1 MMGSVA
7 EPAAAGELAP
17 AVYRQF
23 IAGVWAPAED
33 GAEFDDLDP
42 YSGEVMAR
50 IPAAGRADAERA
62 IAAAA
67 ASFPAWSARPPS
79 ERQALFLLAANIVES
94 RRTELVNLLA
104 RETGAGRL
112 FANVQVDG
120 AAALLRQAANWGFLP
135 VGEVLRSDVPGAFV
149 MTVRQPLGVVAG
161 FSPWNA
167 ANFLAWRTVVI
178 PMAYGNTVVL
188 KPSEH
193 APISA
198 GLILAEILEAAGF
211 PAGVLNVVTH
221 APGKAGPI
229 ADAFF
234 ESPAVRCL
242 NFTGSSATGSR
253 LAERAGRHLKR
264 IVLELGGYNP
274 LIVLADAD
282 LERAV
287 SLAAFSAFC
296 HQGQICMNARK
307 IMVEQP
313 IFDAFQALLAVKA
326 NGLQC
331 GDPAQPDTMIGPLIS
346 DFAVRQVQ
354 DQVDDALAR
363 GARLV
368 AGGHSDG
375 RIFRPTVLADVP
387 PGAAADREE
396 IFGPVVV
403 LQAVADAEEAIGLAN
418 ASRYGL
424 SASILTGD
432 SQRGA
437 DLARGLNAGM
447 VHVNGPTIWDEP
459 HLPVGGMKDSGW
471 GRSGLH
477 AVEDFTEIKWTTVE
491 RQIRAFPG

>member
-7 EPAAAGELAP
+7 EPAAAGDTAP

-23 IAGVWAPAED
+23 IAGVWACAEN

-67 ASFPAWSARPPS
+67 AAFPAWSTLPPS
-79 ERQALFLLAANIVES
+79 QRQALFLRAANIVES

-104 RETGAGRL
+104 RETGTGGL

-198 GLILAEILEAAGF
+198 GLVLAEILEAAGF

-221 APGKAGPI
+221 APGEAEPI

-234 ESPAVRCL
+234 ESPLVRCL
-242 NFTGSSATGSR
+242 NFTGSSATGAR

-282 LERAV
+282 LERAA

-307 IMVEQP
+307 IMVERP
-313 IFDAFQALLAVKA
+313 IFNAFQALLAAKA
-326 NGLQC
+326 NGLKR
-331 GDPAQPDTMIGPLIS
+331 GDPALPDTMIGPLIS
-346 DFAVRQVQ
+346 DLAIRQVQ
-354 DQVDDALAR
+354 GQVDDALSK

-368 AGGHSDG
+368 AGGRSDG
-375 RIFRPTVLADVP
+375 RVFHPTVLVDVP

-403 LQAVADAEEAIGLAN
+403 LQAVADPEEAIGLAN
-418 ASRYGL
+418 ANRYGL

-432 SQRGA
+432 SQKGA
-437 DLARGLNAGM
+437 DLATRLNVGM
-447 VHVNGPTIWDEP
+447 VHVNGPTLWDEP